1 MNEKRLTVLNPYTL
15 FIDDVNVADLG
26 CLVESYTV
34 GPAAVNSAIFQ
45 GRNRTTFRQLAY
57 TIGRRDITVSLF
69 YAAKTQRELA
79 EQKSQVDARLLGTP
93 DLHLPDG
100 FHYFAVL
107 KSAGDLKILGI
118 EGNRVIGLASYKLE
132 GIRHDSL
139 QTVTGNTIKASG
151 TMPQMDAIFSCA
163 TTAARSAL
171 QVGPVTFRNVPAGA
185 AVVADGINGRLTV
198 NGVAAAANATFTRLP
213 FVVPGQQTITCP
225 ETLTVQYYPCW
236 V

>member
-1 MNEKRLTVLNPYTL
+1 MNEKRLTALNPYTL
-15 FIDDVNVADLG
+15 FIDDANVADFG

-79 EQKSQVDARLLGTP
+79 EQKSQIDARLLGTP

-132 GIRHDSL
+132 GIRHH
-139 QTVTGNTIKASG
+139 
-151 TMPQMDAIFSCA
+151 
-163 TTAARSAL
+163 AADGRDL
-171 QVGPVTFRNVPAGA
+171 LLHHHCGPVDAAGRSCDLPERA
-185 AVVADGINGRLTV
+185 EGR
-198 NGVAAAANATFTRLP
+198 GCDR
-213 FVVPGQQTITCP
+213 
-225 ETLTVQYYPCW
+225 
-236 V
+236 